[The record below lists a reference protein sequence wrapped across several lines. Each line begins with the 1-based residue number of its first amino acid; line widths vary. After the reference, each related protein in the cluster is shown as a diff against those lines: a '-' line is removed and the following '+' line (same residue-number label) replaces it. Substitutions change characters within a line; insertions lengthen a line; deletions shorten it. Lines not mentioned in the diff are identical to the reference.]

1 MDSAPESYRMSAR
14 HKTVL
19 TILILLAVLILVLA
33 VAVPRLADIDRY
45 RPEVIA
51 RIERGSG
58 RSAKI
63 AKLDLTI
70 LPALAIR
77 ADNIAIG
84 SPPGFPAGSFLEI
97 NRAYA
102 RLDPGA
108 LLHRRIVIRSLQL
121 EAPRLSLI
129 SDRAGRWNTEGPAR
143 ARVQVQPS
151 AWQSTAAPATV
162 IASVTVE
169 HGRLTAANVLPSGE
183 PGPPSVEANGISA
196 ELKDIDTEA
205 LGLHLSPGLDR
216 GLTGG
221 SHVKRAQ
228 RLRPVPAGVAWAAS
242 SFQGAPESL
251 PAQTLR
257 GPLAAKGTIAVDS
270 ARFGA
275 IAATGI
281 KSGLEIYRD
290 GLLAKNIVLQLFGGQ
305 VTGDL
310 LWTPSSQPARYA
322 SHLALAGIDMERALL
337 NFPSARGKL
346 TGKLDG
352 SLGIV
357 GWTAAVDTDTA
368 DPLAN
373 LQGEGAVTI
382 HDGSLP
388 AIRLNRDLT
397 LLMKSVVRTAQGSP
411 DPATF
416 RSLSADFEI
425 GKGEIRS
432 RQIVILGNGI
442 NLNVS
447 GSVAIVGAGK
457 LDYRGTGEIT
467 ARQSVGS
474 LVAGLLGS
482 TMGAGGKITFP
493 FTLTGTLI
501 APRFEAPRSP
511 FLH

>member
-1 MDSAPESYRMSAR
+1 MSTRRKA
-14 HKTVL
+14 VL

-63 AKLDLTI
+63 AKFDLTI
-70 LPALAIR
+70 LPVLAIR

-84 SPPGFPAGSFLEI
+84 NPPGFPAGSFLEI

-151 AWQSTAAPATV
+151 AWQSTPAPATV
-162 IASVTVE
+162 IARVTLE

-183 PGPPSVEANGISA
+183 LGPPSVEANGISA

-205 LGLHLSPGLDR
+205 LGLHLTQGLDR

-228 RLRPVPAGVAWAAS
+228 RLRPLLVGVAWAAS
-242 SFQGAPESL
+242 SFQGGPESL
-251 PAQTLR
+251 PAQSPR
-257 GPLAAKGTIAVDS
+257 GPLAAKGRIAVDS

-281 KSGLEIYRD
+281 KSGLEIHRD

-310 LWTPSSQPARYA
+310 LWTPSSHPPRYA

-352 SLGIV
+352 SIGIA
-357 GWTAAVDTDTA
+357 GWTAAGDTDTPA

-411 DPATF
+411 DPSTF

-425 GKGEIRS
+425 GQGEIRS

-447 GSVAIVGAGK
+447 GSVAIAGAGK